1 MKKVFLFAAAIALT
15 LASCGNKSQGNA
27 AETDSTATEAVAD
40 TTAETDNPEA
50 TASLTQESKATV
62 ENMTAELQK
71 AVNAK
76 DSKATISTL
85 ANLQTIY
92 KNLVEQGKVDEA
104 KAYGSAIKAF
114 VNQNADAIKSV
125 ANGNTTINSLVSGI
139 QNLPTSAEAT
149 VEQAKAAIG
158 EDITNLASPAIAKGA
173 TAIATAKEAAEAIKN
188 APASV
193 KSAAE
198 NAANQA
204 ISNAKTAAENKV
216 NSELNKAGQKA
227 TDAINKEK
235 EKGKEKANNA
245 VNDVKAK
252 ANKAVNDAASKALK
266 GLGL

>member
-27 AETDSTATEAVAD
+27 AESDSTATEAVAD
-40 TTAETDNPEA
+40 TTAETTENAEA
-50 TASLTQESKATV
+50 TANLSQESKATV
-62 ENMTAELQK
+62 ENMTSELQK
-71 AVNAK
+71 AVDAK

-104 KAYGSAIKAF
+104 KAYGSAIKTF
-114 VNQNADAIKSV
+114 VNQNAEAIKNV
-125 ANGNTTINSLVSGI
+125 ANGNATINSLVSGI

-173 TAIATAKEAAEAIKN
+173 TAIATAKEAADIIKN
-188 APASV
+188 APATV

-204 ISNAKTAAENKV
+204 VNKAKDAATEKV
-216 NSELNKAGQKA
+216 NSEIDKAKQKA
-227 TDAINKEK
+227 NEAV
-235 EKGKEKANNA
+235 KEKAT
-245 VNDVKAK
+245 
-252 ANKAVNDAASKALK
+252 KAVNDTKEKVNQKVNEAASKALK